1 MNATT
6 LARATV
12 PFAARAV
19 LRTLEGLA
27 QGRLHVALPDGAVLD
42 FGPGGTAAE
51 IDVRDW
57 RAFGR
62 ILYAGDIGFAEGWLE
77 GDWASP
83 DLPGL
88 LTLLARNR
96 TALDGALYGSRLGRT
111 AHRLMHALHANTRRG
126 SRRNI
131 AAHYDL
137 GNDFYALWLD
147 PGMTYSSALFE
158 GDATRTL
165 DQAQDAKYRRVFE
178 RLEASPGSHLL
189 EIGCGWGGF
198 AERAAHR
205 GLLVTGITLSSEQLA
220 YARRRT
226 AEAGLGSRVHLALR
240 DYRDVHARYDA
251 IVSLEM
257 LEAVG
262 ERWWPAYFDKIAAS
276 LPRGGKA
283 FIQSIVI
290 DDTLFARYR
299 TGSDFIQKYIFP
311 GGMLPSPARV
321 SAEAAR
327 AGLAVV
333 ETHSFGLDYART
345 LTLWRAR
352 FTAALPQVR
361 ALGFDA
367 RFERLWTFYMAYCEA
382 GFLSGSTDVAQ
393 FLLRKS

>member
-1 MNATT
+1 MNTTT
-6 LARATV
+6 LVRASV

-27 QGRLHVALPDGAVLD
+27 HGRLHVALPDGAVLD
-42 FGPGGTAAE
+42 FGPGGAIAE
-51 IDVRDW
+51 LAVRDW
-57 RAFGR
+57 RAFNR
-62 ILYAGDIGFAEGWLE
+62 IVYSGDIGFAEGWLD
-77 GDWASP
+77 GDWTSD

-96 TALDGALYGSRLGRT
+96 TALDGALRGSGLGRI
-111 AHRLMHALHANTRRG
+111 AHRLMHALHANTRGG

-137 GNDFYALWLD
+137 GNAFYALWLD
-147 PGMTYSSALFE
+147 PSMTYSSALFE

-165 DQAQDAKYRRVFE
+165 EQAQAAKYHRVFE
-178 RLEASPGSHLL
+178 RLEAPSGSHVL

-205 GLLVTGITLSSEQLA
+205 GLRLSGITLSGEQLA
-220 YARRRT
+220 YARGRIAR
-226 AEAGLGSRVHLALR
+226 AGLGHRARLELR

-262 ERWWPAYFDKIAAS
+262 ERWWPTYFGKIAAS

-283 FIQSIVI
+283 LIQSIVI
-290 DDTLFARYR
+290 DDALFARYR
-299 TGSDFIQKYIFP
+299 QGSDFIQQYIFP

-321 SAEAAR
+321 NAEATN
-327 AGLAVV
+327 AGLAIVDAY
-333 ETHSFGLDYART
+333 SFGLDYART
-345 LTLWRAR
+345 LALWRAR

-361 ALGFDA
+361 ALGFDE

-382 GFLSGSTDVAQ
+382 GFLSGSTDVVQ
-393 FLLRKS
+393 FLLRKP